1 MLRFRLVLVWLLMAA
16 APLQGWA
23 AASMLLCGG
32 AAQRAG
38 VHAPAH
44 GAQGS
49 AHDGGTPHVHAG
61 QGAAMHDHG
70 EHQDTAQA
78 GNPGDADPPSAQA
91 SHTCGVCAA
100 CCHSVA
106 LADTPRWAA
115 VSQAP
120 SAGLAAPLVLIR
132 PRPPAVLDKPPRA

>member
-1 MLRFRLVLVWLLMAA
+1 MFRIRLVLVWLLMAA
-16 APLQGWA
+16 VPLQGWA

-38 VHAPAH
+38 VHAPL
-44 GAQGS
+44 
-49 AHDGGTPHVHAG
+49 HDGSTSAAHHVHAG

-70 EHQDTAQA
+70 EHQDMAQA

-120 SAGLAAPLVLIR
+120 LADLAAPMVLIR
-132 PRPPAVLDKPPRA
+132 PRPSAVLDKPPRA